1 MGEQLVVVGVD
12 GSTAS
17 YTALRFCRTPG
28 APARPCMQCAA
39 VRRCWRKAGKRRS
52 LPSRCHHSA
61 RHPDTSSCD
70 RPLLTAIHFRSSNP
84 MQEASIILLSLGPWS
99 SMLYQ
104 VNPWMDAMPSDVGER
119 SIISGL

>member
-1 MGEQLVVVGVD
+1 V
-12 GSTAS
+12 
-17 YTALRFCRTPG
+17 RCC
-28 APARPCMQCAA
+28 APVLAKGREAA
-39 VRRCWRKAGKRRS
+39 VTAE
-52 LPSRCHHSA
+52 PVHHSA

-104 VNPWMDAMPSDVGER
+104 VNPWTDAMPSDVGER